1 MARTLG
7 LRPLLDTGFEL
18 ALATSGDEELC
29 SAILESLLA
38 PVKAIRL
45 APMPVI
51 IGPTVPPQQQKT
63 KC

>member
-7 LRPLLDTGFEL
+7 LRPLLDADFE
-18 ALATSGDEELC
+18 LATSGDEELC